1 MQMLGNNNN
10 NRFSTMQP
18 LHVMITCSEMKVN
31 TCCAVSDSGVAAFES
46 GSPAEMLGGG
56 GQNTSNN
63 DAAGEPGNMH
73 FVFHLVTADK
83 RTTAVATKNGTS
95 ITEDGLSV
103 IAVHSC
109 ARGRYC
115 GE

>member
-56 GQNTSNN
+56 
-63 DAAGEPGNMH
+63 AKILPIMMP
-73 FVFHLVTADK
+73 
-83 RTTAVATKNGTS
+83 
-95 ITEDGLSV
+95 
-103 IAVHSC
+103 
-109 ARGRYC
+109 RGSRETC
-115 GE
+115 VSSFIS